1 MRPKMLDIKLSFAG
15 SGFDFLAVPTL
26 FDVKEFCLI
35 TLQKS
40 DLRKRNGIQEVSGS
54 IPLISTNNG
63 NDQGLVLGRFLLIQ
77 LFCFYVTPPRPYP
90 ARAAAG
96 RGRCVCPDT
105 RGLTSAARDNRHRR
119 RAALSTRS
127 RRRGK
132 CRSLRSLGYAA
143 G

>member
-15 SGFDFLAVPTL
+15 SGFYFFAVPTL

-77 LFCFYVTPPRPYP
+77 LFCF
-90 ARAAAG
+90 
-96 RGRCVCPDT
+96 
-105 RGLTSAARDNRHRR
+105 
-119 RAALSTRS
+119 
-127 RRRGK
+127 
-132 CRSLRSLGYAA
+132 
-143 G
+143 